1 MTVLTHTRIAFI
13 GSGVMGE
20 AMIKAL
26 LNREL
31 VMREQIVASDPH
43 IERCEELRQRYSVRV
58 TTDNVMAVHGAD
70 VVVLSVKPQVM
81 PRVMSELARANDGI
95 QQSLIVSIAAGV
107 KLQTLIEG
115 LQNPH
120 VVRAM
125 PNTPSQIGM
134 GMTVWTAAPSVT
146 EPQIAQA
153 RTLLGA
159 FGDEM
164 YVEDERFLDMAT
176 ALNGTGPAYV
186 FMFMESLIDVG
197 VHMGLSRRDAE
208 RLVLQTM
215 RGAVEYA
222 TQSKL
227 HPAELRNQVTS
238 PGGTSAEAIYHL
250 EKGGLRTVIAD
261 GVWAAYRRSLELGEA
276 NSKKGN

>member
-1 MTVLTHTRIAFI
+1 MTLTNTTVAFI

-26 LNREL
+26 LARQL
-31 VMREQIVASDPH
+31 VQPTQLIASDPH
-43 IERCEELRQRYSVRV
+43 PDRCEELRRLYGVKV
-58 TTDNVMAVHGAD
+58 TTDNTLAVKKAD
-70 VVVLSVKPQVM
+70 IVVLAVKPQVM
-81 PRVMSELARANDGI
+81 PKVLPELKRACEPTT
-95 QQSLIVSIAAGV
+95 LMVSIAAGV
-107 KLQTLIEG
+107 TLQTLMNG
-115 LQNPH
+115 LENPH

-134 GMTVWTAAPSVT
+134 GMTVWTAAPSVN
-146 EPQIAQA
+146 ESQIAQA
-153 RTLLGA
+153 RVLLGA

-164 YVEDERFLDMAT
+164 YAEDERFLDMAT

-186 FMFMESLIDVG
+186 FMFMEALIDVG

-215 RGAVEYA
+215 RGSVEYA

-238 PGGTSAEAIYHL
+238 PGGTSAEAIYEL
-250 EKGGLRTVIAD
+250 EKGGLRTVIAE
-261 GVWAAYRRSLELGEA
+261 GVWAAYRRSRELGEA
-276 NSKKGN
+276 NSK